1 MNIDSAY
8 NSAIRFAKTHYE
20 NFPVISFLIPKRLR
34 KHVAIIY
41 WFARIADD
49 IADEGN
55 LSEEERLIQLN
66 EFEKN
71 FGNLITGEYKSDYEM
86 ALHQTI
92 KEREL
97 NPEHFIN
104 LLKAFKQDVLKKR
117 YDSYDEL
124 LNYCSHSANPVGRL
138 ILELYGIRDEQANK
152 YSDKIC
158 TALQITNFLQDV
170 KIDYRKGRIYLPRDE
185 MQSYKVSEIIFEE
198 SEINLNFKKLI
209 VFNINRTQKL
219 FDDGRNLLKF
229 LSGRLKLE
237 IKWTIY
243 GGELILKK
251 IRDNDNNV
259 FVRPSLTKADVLKLL
274 FKVII

>member
-71 FGNLITGEYKSDYEM
+71 FGNLIAGEYKSDYEM

-170 KIDYRKGRIYLPRDE
+170 KIDYKKGRIYLPRDE

>member
-1 MNIDSAY
+1 
-8 NSAIRFAKTHYE
+8 
-20 NFPVISFLIPKRLR
+20 
-34 KHVAIIY
+34 
-41 WFARIADD
+41 
-49 IADEGN
+49 
-55 LSEEERLIQLN
+55 
-66 EFEKN
+66 
-71 FGNLITGEYKSDYEM
+71 
-86 ALHQTI
+86 
-92 KEREL
+92 
-97 NPEHFIN
+97 
-104 LLKAFKQDVLKKR
+104 LKKR
-117 YDSYDEL
+117 NDSYDEL

-170 KIDYRKGRIYLPRDE
+170 KIDYKKGRIYLPRDE